1 MIETTCPSVQLV
13 GILKSGVQMMKGHRE
28 FEKDEI
34 KKNSKSRTKRIKEI
48 RSNSS
53 KEAIKEEKQYDKDE
67 KLSNQ

>member
-1 MIETTCPSVQLV
+1 
-13 GILKSGVQMMKGHRE
+13 MKGHRE

-53 KEAIKEEKQYDKDE
+53 KEAIKEEKQRDKD
-67 KLSNQ
+67 